1 MKVPN
6 YMLLYY
12 KQNKFN
18 IWNKFIQPFVEF
30 FFFETS
36 GFQRAKKDGAKK
48 KIRKS
53 LNSNI
58 FPLKI
63 HFKMYILLLKNLL
76 TEIRFS
82 VIK

>member
-1 MKVPN
+1 
-6 YMLLYY
+6 MLLYY

-48 KIRKS
+48 K
-53 LNSNI
+53 NS
-58 FPLKI
+58 
-63 HFKMYILLLKNLL
+63 
-76 TEIRFS
+76 EIVKF
-82 VIK
+82 